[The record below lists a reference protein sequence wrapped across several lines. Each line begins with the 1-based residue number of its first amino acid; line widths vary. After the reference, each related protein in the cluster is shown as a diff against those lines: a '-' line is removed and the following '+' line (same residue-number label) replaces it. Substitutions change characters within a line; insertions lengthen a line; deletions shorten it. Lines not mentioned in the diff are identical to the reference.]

1 MLYETED
8 TVMLAFRS
16 RIEELLRNLKHRT
29 HFVDL
34 WVRELNDVLEAGQQ
48 LGVRHIRTLSK
59 NELEEL
65 VDSLK
70 PLVTLRMRKD
80 ALSIVRKKLRE
91 IGIGFV

>member
-8 TVMLAFRS
+8 TVILAFRS

-29 HFVDL
+29 QFVDL

-48 LGVRHIRTLSK
+48 LGVRHIRALSK
-59 NELEEL
+59 SELEEL
-65 VDSLK
+65 VDSVK
-70 PLVTLRMRKD
+70 PFVTLRMHED
-80 ALSIVRKKLRE
+80 ALNIIRKKLRE